1 MRRRKRTDGETGK
14 VNARETE
21 AVQRKL
27 RERYERRRK
36 NGWQRGW
43 KCVCVEEDGRLRKG
57 GRKMEKMEGEGARK
71 IASPNRVRECQKSD
85 KERAFVCVCV
95 C

>member
-1 MRRRKRTDGETGK
+1 MRKRKDCGETGK
-14 VNARETE
+14 VNTRETE
-21 AVQRKL
+21 EAQRKL

-43 KCVCVEEDGRLRKG
+43 KCVCVEEDGRPRKG
-57 GRKMEKMEGEGARK
+57 GRKMEKREREGARK
-71 IASPNRVRECQKSD
+71 IASRNRVRECQKSD